1 MKSTVLW
8 SLVGLN
14 AVLLFLFVGQ
24 FTRPS
29 AAQAQ
34 FARPSDYLLIPG
46 VINGQLTSA
55 VYIIDTTQG
64 ALSAVAYDDSTHAL
78 TGMPAV
84 DLNAV
89 YNAASRR

>member
-1 MKSTVLW
+1 MKSTIMW

-29 AAQAQ
+29 VAQAQ
-34 FARPSDYLLIPG
+34 FARPSDYLMIPG
-46 VINGQLTSA
+46 SIAGQPTSA

-64 ALSAVAYDDSTHAL
+64 GLSAVAYNDSTRQIE
-78 TGMPAV
+78 GMPPIN
-84 DLNAV
+84 LNDI
-89 YNAASRR
+89 YNANAKR